1 MSGLILIC
9 IVVGVLLILKKGST
23 ATKKEANKAD
33 RDFEDNFLNGASGE
47 DVDDFG
53 K

>member
-9 IVVGVLLILKKGST
+9 IVVGVLFILKKSST
-23 ATKKEANKAD
+23 STEKEVNKAD
-33 RDFEDNFLNGASGE
+33 KDFEDNFLNGASGE
-47 DVDDFG
+47 DIDDFG